1 VKRIKI
7 AVTLLLLALWVP
19 LTSHSL
25 LEQWEWIHHEHTDS
39 HSESVDHHDAAD
51 GLCRIE
57 SNASPLVP
65 IDFQTA
71 SLTALFEPVF
81 ACFPEIDASAFP
93 TGLAP
98 PGADPPG
105 LNHVW
110 QFVFRAAL
118 PPRAPSFLS

>member
-25 LEQWEWIHHEHTDS
+25 LEQWEWIHHDHPDS
-39 HSESVDHHDAAD
+39 HSESTDHHDAAD

-65 IDFQTA
+65 VDFQSA
-71 SLTALFEPVF
+71 SFVPLFEPSS
-81 ACFPEIDASAFP
+81 ACFPSADGLAFA

-98 PGADPPG
+98 PDAGPPE
-105 LNHVW
+105 LDHVW

-118 PPRAPSFLS
+118 PPRAPSSAS